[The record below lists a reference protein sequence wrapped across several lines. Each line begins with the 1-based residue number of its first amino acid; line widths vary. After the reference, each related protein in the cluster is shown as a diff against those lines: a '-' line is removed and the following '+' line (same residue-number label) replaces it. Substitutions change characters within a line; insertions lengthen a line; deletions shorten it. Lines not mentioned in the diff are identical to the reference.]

1 MKVRLPDRQREKEA
15 TGGDRC
21 KSATMVIVR
30 ASGVVPVRIQT
41 GIPLSLPERCGSGRR
56 ICTVV
61 EVAPDPGNAS
71 CVCQRAGESRCS

>member
-1 MKVRLPDRQREKEA
+1 MKVRLPDRQRKKGLPVEIA
-15 TGGDRC
+15 VNQP
-21 KSATMVIVR
+21 TMVIVR
-30 ASGVVPVRIQT
+30 ASGVVPVGIQT

-71 CVCQRAGESRCS
+71 CVCERAGESRCS